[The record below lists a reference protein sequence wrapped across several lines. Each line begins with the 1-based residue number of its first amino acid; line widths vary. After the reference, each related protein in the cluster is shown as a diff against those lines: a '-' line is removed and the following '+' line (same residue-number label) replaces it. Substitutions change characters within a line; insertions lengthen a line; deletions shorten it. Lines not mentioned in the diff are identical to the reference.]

1 MQLEKIDFGQLKKMA
16 LALNTAKYKDG
27 EEEKNFYTGKTLKT
41 IAISKEDLA
50 KNFDAA
56 IKSIA
61 DEVVNDLP
69 EEIIDFYNEFFSAEE
84 GAAAEA
90 APAAEA
96 AAAEAK
102 PAEDAAAA
110 AEPVKEKK
118 EKKEKAPKEPKP
130 PKEKKE
136 KKEVELSVFG
146 HKMGTQSAAL
156 DALLVEGT
164 PISLDE
170 LSKKSGRSPLGV
182 KGHIKHLRDSRK
194 LNITEKDGMYQYVK
208 A

>member
-1 MQLEKIDFGQLKKMA
+1 MNVSKIDFDALKKMA
-16 LALNTAKYKDG
+16 LALNTAKYEDAAGG
-27 EEEKNFYTGKTLKT
+27 ELNFYTGKKLKT

-56 IKSIA
+56 IKSIT

-69 EEIIDFYNEFFSAEE
+69 EDIIDFYNANFAEDTSVAEE
-84 GAAAEA
+84 
-90 APAAEA
+90 
-96 AAAEAK
+96 K
-102 PAEDAAAA
+102 PAEK
-110 AEPVKEKK
+110 AEEKPAEKAKAEKPPK
-118 EKKEKAPKEPKP
+118 EKKEKAEKP

-146 HKMGTQSAAL
+146 HKVGTQSASL
-156 DALLVEGT
+156 DDLLSPGT
-164 PISLDE
+164 PISLDD

-194 LNITEKDGMYQYVK
+194 LNITEKEGVYQFVK

>member
-1 MQLEKIDFGQLKKMA
+1 MLLEKIDFAQLKKMA
-16 LALNTAKYKDG
+16 LALNTAKYADG

-50 KNFDAA
+50 KSFDLA
-56 IKSIA
+56 IRSIA

-69 EEIIDFYNEFFSAEE
+69 GEIIDFYNEFFPPES
-84 GAAAEA
+84 AEA
-90 APAAEA
+90 APEKPAEA
-96 AAAEAK
+96 APEK
-102 PAEDAAAA
+102 PA
-110 AEPVKEKK
+110 KEKK
-118 EKKEKAPKEPKP
+118 EKAPKAPKEPKP

-146 HKMGTQSAAL
+146 HKVGTQSAAL
-156 DALLVEGT
+156 DDLLAAGES
-164 PISLDE
+164 ISLDD

-194 LNITEKDGMYQYVK
+194 LVIEEKEGMYKYIK